1 MKKIVSV
8 VTLIAML
15 MGVFAVCALADPK
28 EDIIAK
34 ATDVCPDGYENEYI
48 PAAQNILNQIQV
60 TEEQAAT
67 VTAAIE
73 DARAIVNSGKGT
85 RIDDYTQEEKDQ
97 VIGDL
102 QTACKSLGI
111 WYRLVEGEKSTIVE
125 FYVVDALD
133 AEGNALAADKLL
145 GSVKLGEEGTTPVVT
160 GPVGSTV
167 AFVAAAAALMVLASA
182 AFVAQKTRA

>member
-15 MGVFAVCALADPK
+15 MSIFAVCALADPK
-28 EDIIAK
+28 DDIVAK
-34 ATDVCPDGYENEYI
+34 ANDVCPEGYWDEYESAI
-48 PAAQNILNQIQV
+48 KNILNQIQV
-60 TEEQAAT
+60 TQEQADV

-85 RIDDYTQEEKDQ
+85 RLDDYTDAEKDQ

-102 QTACKSLGI
+102 QTGCKALGI
-111 WYRLVEGEKSTIVE
+111 WYRIVEGEKATTVE

-133 AEGNALAADKLL
+133 AQGNALAADKLL
-145 GSVKLGEEGTTPVVT
+145 GSITLGQEGTVPDKT

-167 AFVAAAAALMVLASA
+167 AFVAAAAALVVLASA
-182 AFVAQKTRA
+182 AFVAQKTKA